1 MSSFSIFRPIP
12 HSSKRQRRDLIPN
25 MFESIFD
32 KYPFFRAV
40 PCVLCMAII
49 FKLSSLTNEQLR
61 SLLDEMIEKKV
72 TPTCPHG
79 RPLVVSISHRELDRK
94 FKRIQQ

>member
-40 PCVLCMAII
+40 PCVLCTHKQERRKEVLA
-49 FKLSSLTNEQLR
+49 FVKLLQGIYKS
-61 SLLDEMIEKKV
+61 
-72 TPTCPHG
+72 
-79 RPLVVSISHRELDRK
+79 RPEFPV
-94 FKRIQQ
+94 